1 MPGCSVI
8 VCTRR
13 RAAALARCLAS
24 LGQIDEPDHEVVVV
38 DNSEGDRDVER
49 LAAERGARYLV
60 ESRLGLSF
68 ARNAGIDV
76 ATGEVIAFVDD
87 DAVVDPGWLREHI
100 RALSD
105 DSLTATTG
113 RVVPAAK
120 DRALDL
126 GEQAFTV
133 ERGDRWWFERANFGG
148 LGSGA
153 NMAFKRWVF
162 DQGLRFRET
171 LGRGGELEG
180 FEDYYLWFKMIEQG
194 ARIAYVPTAVI
205 KHGPELSTEPT
216 GRRLA
221 RDHRRVAAYLTML
234 FVEEPALRRRT
245 LRYALDALRGK
256 RLPWRAGPAPGRLKL
271 LVDGS
276 SGPLLY
282 LRTRLTKRAR

>member
-8 VCTRR
+8 VCTRC

-24 LGQIDEPDHEVVVV
+24 LGQIDEPEHEVVIV
-38 DNSEGDRDVER
+38 DNSEGDRDVEG
-49 LAAERGARYLV
+49 LAEECGARYLV

-76 ATGEVIAFVDD
+76 ATGEVIAFLDD
-87 DAVVDPGWLREHI
+87 DAVVDPGWLREHAT
-100 RALSD
+100 ALSD

-113 RVVPAAK
+113 RVVPVGK

-133 ERGDRWWFERANFGG
+133 DQGDRWWFERANFGG

-153 NMAFKRWVF
+153 NMAFKRWTF
-162 DQGLRFRET
+162 DRGLRFRET
-171 LGRGGELEG
+171 LGRGAELEG

-234 FVEEPALRRRT
+234 FVEEPGFRRRT
-245 LRYALDALRGK
+245 LRYAADVLRAK
-256 RLPWRAGPAPGRLKL
+256 RLPWRTDPAPNRLR
-271 LVDGS
+271 VMMDGF
-276 SGPLLY
+276 SGPLAY
-282 LRTRLTKRAR
+282 LRSRLVRR